1 MEPSKALMLVKNI
14 RTKSSKFQSR
24 SVRELHLLS
33 AWASR
38 PMKECTKKGSS
49 RPHGQGWQKNSTT
62 YLSDFFWKCRLNGSD
77 NMDHTLSKFQCE
89 STCWWVRNDRRVR
102 IWERKECWQRMLS
115 FSTVGAYVDFFFGTA
130 FLRQGFSCLWIK
142 HLSIWLFKHYNTIF
156 QANLFW
162 IIYCK
167 VEELLWTRKC
177 EIDILIHLKKFGHI
191 CLEFS
196 KGGLEGL
203 YGTPTRNSRT
213 P

>member
-1 MEPSKALMLVKNI
+1 MG
-14 RTKSSKFQSR
+14 RGR
-24 SVRELHLLS
+24 
-33 AWASR
+33 
-38 PMKECTKKGSS
+38 
-49 RPHGQGWQKNSTT
+49 QKNPTT
-62 YLSDFFWKCRLNGSD
+62 YLSDYFWICRLNGSD

-115 FSTVGAYVDFFFGTA
+115 FSTGGAYVDFFFGTA

-177 EIDILIHLKKFGHI
+177 EIDILIHSKKFGHI